1 LDVGGDVEE
10 EEDDCVVGISMVSW
24 DEEDVVLSSTRS
36 LVDFWGILDEDGA
49 AAPFDAADDDD
60 DDEVPN
66 KL

>member
-1 LDVGGDVEE
+1 MGGDVEE
-10 EEDDCVVGISMVSW
+10 EEEDCVVGISMDSW

-36 LVDFWGILDEDGA
+36 LVDFWGILDDDGA
-49 AAPFDAADDDD
+49 AAPFDA